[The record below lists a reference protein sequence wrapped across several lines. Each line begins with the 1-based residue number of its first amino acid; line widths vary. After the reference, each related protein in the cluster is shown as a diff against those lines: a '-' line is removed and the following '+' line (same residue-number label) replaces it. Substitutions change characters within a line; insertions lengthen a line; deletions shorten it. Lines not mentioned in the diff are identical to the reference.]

1 MKSKGFTMVELLA
14 TITILGIISLLAIGG
29 YMRYQYQAQEKALE
43 VLLSSAAS
51 AAEEFVMD
59 NPGASVRKKME
70 KNTLY

>member
-43 VLLSSAAS
+43 VLLSL
-51 AAEEFVMD
+51 EFYID
-59 NPGASVRKKME
+59 DSLDYIENIERLLKE
-70 KNTLY
+70 